1 MNAGVRNKGTKE
13 SKLNYIGIV
22 LSLDTVEIKV

>member
-1 MNAGVRNKGTKE
+1 MNAGVRKKGMKE

-22 LSLDTVEIKV
+22 LSSGTAGMKI